1 MSFAVLLASLIP
13 WQERIELFGMPLDV
27 GIRQLLEE
35 VSEVLKRIQ
44 GIGLGRLD
52 DAVDCSAGL
61 CSFRGVAEQ
70 PVLATDGK
78 VADGALADVVGQS
91 GVAVL

>member
-1 MSFAVLLASLIP
+1 MSA
-13 WQERIELFGMPLDV
+13 FG
-27 GIRQLLEE
+27 
-35 VSEVLKRIQ
+35 
-44 GIGLGRLD
+44 
-52 DAVDCSAGL
+52 SAGL